1 VSAQLVDGLVRSC
14 AVRAPLP
21 WSDYGRLLA
30 VRNAH
35 ACAFYEGEA
44 LCRAGRSASS
54 IAGFSPSMSNVSARF
69 EHHHA
74 TDAPDHQ
81 GQGALP
87 AGSSPDQLKRSEARR
102 CERSDLCAVG

>member
-1 VSAQLVDGLVRSC
+1 MCRQEC
-14 AVRAPLP
+14 ADSVCTIGRWARQIVCGARTLP
-21 WSDYGRLLA
+21 WSDYARLLA

-35 ACAFYEGEA
+35 ACAFYESEA
-44 LCRAGRSASS
+44 LCRAAASS
-54 IAGFSPSMSNVSARF
+54 IAGFSLSMSNVSARF

-87 AGSSPDQLKRSEARR
+87 AGSSPDQLKRSEA
-102 CERSDLCAVG
+102 

>member
-1 VSAQLVDGLVRSC
+1 MSAQLVDGLVRSC

-21 WSDYGRLLA
+21 WSDYVRLLA

-35 ACAFYEGEA
+35 ACAFYESEA

-54 IAGFSPSMSNVSARF
+54 IAGFVSARF